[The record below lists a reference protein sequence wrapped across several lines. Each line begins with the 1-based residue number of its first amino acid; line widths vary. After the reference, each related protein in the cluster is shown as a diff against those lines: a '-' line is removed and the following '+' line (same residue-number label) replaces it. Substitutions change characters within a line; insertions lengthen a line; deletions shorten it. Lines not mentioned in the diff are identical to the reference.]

1 MELFGYEIK
10 RSKTSKGEKSF
21 VAPTDDGSLESIK
34 AGGYY
39 GTYFDIEGTA
49 NNESQLIKRYRDIS
63 MMGDV
68 DAAIED
74 VVNDSISNLED
85 EKPVVLDLDNVK
97 LSASVKKTMVEE
109 FNNVLSI
116 LDFNTKAKIT
126 LGGGILMEGFT
137 STKLLI
143 WIVRRMD

>member
-1 MELFGYEIK
+1 
-10 RSKTSKGEKSF
+10 
-21 VAPTDDGSLESIK
+21 
-34 AGGYY
+34 
-39 GTYFDIEGTA
+39 
-49 NNESQLIKRYRDIS
+49 

-116 LDFNTKAKIT
+116 LDFNTKTKIT

>member
-1 MELFGYEIK
+1 MELFGYEINDPK
-10 RSKTSKGEKSF
+10 HPKERSLL
-21 VAPTDDGSLESIK
+21 SLLRMMDRSSRLN
-34 AGGYY
+34 GGYY

-126 LGGGILMEGFT
+126 LDGGILMEGFT